1 MSHMGNPTIQIILIA
16 FIVRVIW
23 VLIALIKAK
32 RETARKEK
40 AIANYKISRLKK
52 NKVCQ
57 D

>member
-1 MSHMGNPTIQIILIA
+1 MENPTIQIILIA

-32 RETARKEK
+32 REAARRGK

-52 NKVCQ
+52 TKVCQ
-57 D
+57 E